1 MKTILVLFGGCSTE
15 YEVSLHSAYA
25 VLSHMDPARY
35 TPLAVGI
42 TREGQWLCYTGD
54 LSRLE
59 DGTWQ
64 QAADCIPCTPL
75 VEREAHA
82 LLLLDGSGR
91 RLLFDAVFPVL
102 HGKNGEDGTVQGLF
116 ELAGVPVIGCG
127 TLSSALCMD
136 KDRAHQLAALA
147 GIRVPRS
154 HVFHSS
160 DDFSRIAQ
168 AAEELGYPVFVK
180 PVRAGSSFGIT
191 KVSGPEELPAAM
203 EEAFRHDSAVIL
215 EETIPGF
222 EVGCAVMGNEEL
234 TVGLVDEIA
243 LSEGFFNYEE
253 KYTLKTSAIH
263 CPARIPPEKAA
274 EIQAAAKT
282 IYRALDCRVFARV
295 DLFLTPDGEIVF
307 NEVNTI
313 PGFTAHSRY
322 PSMMQGIGISFG
334 ELPLATV
341 LTPNIPEAEILS
353 GLTITDA
360 AGMEAAARTISQRYG
375 CAVLCKGGH
384 QINDA
389 DDLLWRSGCGKW
401 FRGRRIPNP
410 NTHGT
415 GCTLSSAIAANLAK
429 GYDLDRS
436 VERAKAYISGAL
448 AAMLDLGR
456 GSGPMNHMFDLKG
469 GFAE

>member
-168 AAEELGYPVFVK
+168 AAELVP
-180 PVRAGSSFGIT
+180 
-191 KVSGPEELPAAM
+191 
-203 EEAFRHDSAVIL
+203 L
-215 EETIPGF
+215 ENLCLSPQCGF
-222 EVGCAVMGNEEL
+222 ASCEIGNKLTEDEYNEL
-234 TVGLVDEIA
+234 TA
-243 LSEGFFNYEE
+243 LLAE
-253 KYTLKTSAIH
+253 KT
-263 CPARIPPEKAA
+263 EKK
-274 EIQAAAKT
+274 EQ
-282 IYRALDCRVFARV
+282 V
-295 DLFLTPDGEIVF
+295 
-307 NEVNTI
+307 
-313 PGFTAHSRY
+313 
-322 PSMMQGIGISFG
+322 
-334 ELPLATV
+334 
-341 LTPNIPEAEILS
+341 
-353 GLTITDA
+353 
-360 AGMEAAARTISQRYG
+360 
-375 CAVLCKGGH
+375 
-384 QINDA
+384 
-389 DDLLWRSGCGKW
+389 
-401 FRGRRIPNP
+401 
-410 NTHGT
+410 
-415 GCTLSSAIAANLAK
+415 
-429 GYDLDRS
+429 
-436 VERAKAYISGAL
+436 
-448 AAMLDLGR
+448 
-456 GSGPMNHMFDLKG
+456 
-469 GFAE
+469 

>member
-168 AAEELGYPVFVK
+168 AAELVP
-180 PVRAGSSFGIT
+180 
-191 KVSGPEELPAAM
+191 
-203 EEAFRHDSAVIL
+203 L
-215 EETIPGF
+215 ENLCLSPQCGF
-222 EVGCAVMGNEEL
+222 ASCEIGNKL
-234 TVGLVDEIA
+234 TDDEQWAKLDLV
-243 LSEGFFNYEE
+243 
-253 KYTLKTSAIH
+253 
-263 CPARIPPEKAA
+263 
-274 EIQAAAKT
+274 
-282 IYRALDCRVFARV
+282 
-295 DLFLTPDGEIVF
+295 
-307 NEVNTI
+307 
-313 PGFTAHSRY
+313 
-322 PSMMQGIGISFG
+322 
-334 ELPLATV
+334 
-341 LTPNIPEAEILS
+341 
-353 GLTITDA
+353 
-360 AGMEAAARTISQRYG
+360 RTIARQ
-375 CAVLCKGGH
+375 V
-384 QINDA
+384 
-389 DDLLWRSGCGKW
+389 W
-401 FRGRRIPNP
+401 
-410 NTHGT
+410 
-415 GCTLSSAIAANLAK
+415 
-429 GYDLDRS
+429 
-436 VERAKAYISGAL
+436 
-448 AAMLDLGR
+448 
-456 GSGPMNHMFDLKG
+456 
-469 GFAE
+469 

>member
-222 EVGCAVMGNEEL
+222 EMGCAVMGNEEL
-234 TVGLVDEIA
+234 TVGLLDEIA

-334 ELPLATV
+334 ELVTRLIELGV
-341 LTPNIPEAEILS
+341 
-353 GLTITDA
+353 
-360 AGMEAAARTISQRYG
+360 AG
-375 CAVLCKGGH
+375 
-384 QINDA
+384 
-389 DDLLWRSGCGKW
+389 
-401 FRGRRIPNP
+401 
-410 NTHGT
+410 
-415 GCTLSSAIAANLAK
+415 
-429 GYDLDRS
+429 
-436 VERAKAYISGAL
+436 
-448 AAMLDLGR
+448 
-456 GSGPMNHMFDLKG
+456 
-469 GFAE
+469 